1 MFVAF
6 LIWALAKL
14 VDLLPEESFTLKE
27 FIASS
32 REKMN
37 ANKAERMNFVRQM
50 RENKES
56 ANLKKITHEH
66 A

>member
-6 LIWALAKL
+6 LVWAMAKL
-14 VDLLPEESFTLKE
+14 VDSFPGGAFSLRE
-27 FIASS
+27 FIANS

-37 ANKAERMNFVRQM
+37 ASKVERKNFVRQM

-56 ANLKKITHEH
+56 ANLKKLTHEH